1 MIMSADLKP
10 KVLMVSTEYPPIPG
24 GVGRYTSNLVK
35 ALKEIGVEVY
45 VLCNEKGNGDF
56 FGLDPLN
63 ENNSQVILDVINT
76 LRPDIVHIQLE
87 HGLYGFKQ
95 VFKKNSNKSITNIEE
110 FYEKCPIPIVTTFH
124 SAYPFK
130 QWLKLSKLLYHQ
142 QNDIIDTDSI
152 NPLDKIKEY
161 WIALSTY
168 FAFNKSNRI
177 KMKKSSANIVFSEY
191 LANLISDGND
201 NSVNTRRSDL
211 EKNKLFVIYHG
222 AEPVVSV
229 SAEKNLA
236 RRKFNL
242 PIDRKIGVLFGF
254 ATNTKGWDIL
264 NSLNIPHNWTIVINQ
279 SKNLYGSGK
288 PTSIRILDSPDHK
301 DTNNSDQKI
310 INLNQGF
317 LTDSDL
323 STLLYS
329 CDIVILPYTVT
340 SGSGVLFDALAH
352 GLPFISSNLGFFKE
366 FEEKGLG
373 ITVKRKSG
381 EFERALEKLEAN
393 YSDYVQKVEEFKPE
407 LKWTNIA
414 SQHLEIYV
422 KSISERKKSTST

>member
-1 MIMSADLKP
+1 MSADLKP

-35 ALKEIGVEVY
+35 ALKEIGVEMY
-45 VLCNEKGNGDF
+45 VLCNEKGKGDF

-63 ENNSQVILDVINT
+63 ENNSQVILDVIKT
-76 LRPDIVHIQLE
+76 LKPDIVHIQLE

-95 VFKKNSNKSITNIEE
+95 VFKKNSNKSITNIED
-110 FYEKCPIPIVTTFH
+110 FYEKCYIPIVTTFH

-130 QWLKLSKLLYHQ
+130 QWLKQSKLLYRQ
-142 QNDIIDTDSI
+142 QNDITNTDSL

-168 FAFNKSNRI
+168 YAFNKSNKI
-177 KMKKSSANIVFSEY
+177 KIKKSSANIVFSEY
-191 LANLISDGND
+191 LAHLISNHD
-201 NSVNTRRSDL
+201 NNSINTNSDL
-211 EKNKLFVIYHG
+211 ERNKLFVIYHG
-222 AEPVVSV
+222 AEPIFSV
-229 SAEKNLA
+229 PPEKSLA

-242 PIDRKIGVLFGF
+242 PVDRKIGLLFGF
-254 ATNTKGWDIL
+254 ARNTKGWDIL

-288 PTSIRILDSPDHK
+288 TTSIEIIDRPDHK
-301 DTNNSDQKI
+301 TQEDANKRDQKI

-317 LTDSDL
+317 LSDSDL

-329 CDIVILPYTVT
+329 CDVVILPYTVT
-340 SGSGVLFDALAH
+340 SASGVLFDGLAH
-352 GLPFISSNLGFFKE
+352 GLPFIATNLGFFKE
-366 FEEKGLG
+366 FEKKGLG

-381 EFERALEKLEAN
+381 EFERALEKLEAD
-393 YSDYVQKVEEFKPE
+393 YSDYVQKVEEFKSE

-414 SQHLEIYV
+414 SQHLKIYT
-422 KSISERKKSTST
+422 KSMSERKKGTST